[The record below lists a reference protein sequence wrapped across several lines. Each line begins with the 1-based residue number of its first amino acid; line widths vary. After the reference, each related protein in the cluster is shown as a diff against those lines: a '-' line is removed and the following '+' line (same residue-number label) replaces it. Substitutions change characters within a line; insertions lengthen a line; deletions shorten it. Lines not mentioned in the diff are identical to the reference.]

1 MLTPI
6 SAYAPS
12 WSPDGTK
19 LAFTSQGDTYVVNED
34 GTCPTE
40 LEVPVDPTAAFW
52 QPVPGGAPSDPFRCA
67 DLSVNVQPRFLETVF
82 DEIFP

>member
-1 MLTPI
+1 VLTPI

-40 LEVPVDPTAAFW
+40 LEVSVDPTAAFW
-52 QPVPGGAPSDPFRCA
+52 QCPGARRATPSGVP
-67 DLSVNVQPRFLETVF
+67 T
-82 DEIFP
+82 